1 MQRWIR
7 IEFHEAIVQ
16 NRIDPKYRSPP
27 KSSVERHRFLRDRLA
42 SSLSLSVKSGA
53 FVQGNRS
60 RMRAWMY
67 AILITMISCHLR
79 AERDL
84 NYRYL
89 AWRGGAAGPSP
100 FLITGCA
107 RAFQESDSRHNSV
120 GSPGSIFTLPST
132 VPHFSPPTP
141 PSLPFACAR
150 YASEKNLPTNRSP
163 STVPSNVPPL
173 FIVRT
178 KSSKDTEDL
187 GDWLLRIRE

>member
-1 MQRWIR
+1 M
-7 IEFHEAIVQ
+7 
-16 NRIDPKYRSPP
+16 
-27 KSSVERHRFLRDRLA
+27 
-42 SSLSLSVKSGA
+42 
-53 FVQGNRS
+53 QGNRS

-141 PSLPFACAR
+141 PSLPFPSHAR
-150 YASEKNLPTNRSP
+150 GMHLKKICRRIDPLPPFLRTCPPSSSFERNLR
-163 STVPSNVPPL
+163 
-173 FIVRT
+173 
-178 KSSKDTEDL
+178 
-187 GDWLLRIRE
+187 RIQKI